1 MNPLNVVAFIP
12 ARSGSKGLKDKNLR
26 ELAGISLIGRAV
38 LMAKSIKTIN
48 HVVVTTDSET
58 IAGEA
63 ARFGAEIP
71 FMRSK
76 SLAEDFSTTEVALT
90 DALVRWESLQE
101 KKVDLCVYFSP
112 SEAYLN
118 RDCVERGIQ
127 FLGQNSTYDSY
138 FSSHSTTK
146 NYWEFSE
153 KKFERI
159 LDWMKTYSSRQSRQQ
174 ILREDTG
181 RGCVSRSEVWRSGMR
196 IGDKVWME
204 VDDDVRA
211 NLDIHTEIDFK
222 IATLVLSELG
232 DHKEF
237 SPDKIL

>member
-1 MNPLNVVAFIP
+1 MHALNVVAFIP

-26 ELAGISLIGRAV
+26 ALAGISLIGRAV
-38 LMAKSIKTIN
+38 LLAKSIKTIN
-48 HVVVTTDSET
+48 HVVVTTDSEI

-63 ARFGAEIP
+63 VSFGAEIP
-71 FMRSK
+71 FIRSK
-76 SLAEDFSTTEVALT
+76 NLAEDFSTTEVVLT
-90 DALVRWESLQE
+90 DALARWESIHEQ
-101 KKVDLCVYFSP
+101 KVDLCVYFSP

-127 FLGQNSTYDSY
+127 FLGQNPNYDSY
-138 FSSHSTTK
+138 FSAHPTTK
-146 NYWEFSE
+146 NYWELRE

-159 LDWMKTYSSRQSRQQ
+159 LDWMKTYGSRQSRQQ

-196 IGDKVWME
+196 IGNRVWME
-204 VDDDVRA
+204 SDEDVRA
-211 NLDIHTEIDFK
+211 NLDIHTEIDLK
-222 IATLVLSELG
+222 IAELVLDELG

-237 SPDKIL
+237 FPDQTL

>member
-1 MNPLNVVAFIP
+1 
-12 ARSGSKGLKDKNLR
+12 
-26 ELAGISLIGRAV
+26 
-38 LMAKSIKTIN
+38 
-48 HVVVTTDSET
+48 
-58 IAGEA
+58 
-63 ARFGAEIP
+63 
-71 FMRSK
+71 
-76 SLAEDFSTTEVALT
+76 
-90 DALVRWESLQE
+90 
-101 KKVDLCVYFSP
+101 VYFSP

-138 FSSHSTTK
+138 FSSHPTTK

-204 VDDDVRA
+204 VDDDIRA